1 MRGGGKEAT
10 LFNPAQKGDGTSV
23 SSTSSEVLR
32 ADTIWLD
39 GKYLKWDDGKVHL
52 MTHALHYGLGVF
64 EGIRAY
70 KTKDGRLAI
79 FRLEEHIQRLLD
91 SAHILLLKMPY
102 TKEELMQACIELL
115 RKQKE
120 RFAEGAYLRPI
131 AFMGDGAMGLG
142 AVNPTRV
149 AITAWDWGAYLGTKG
164 LKEGIRA
171 KVSSFTRMHV
181 NVNMVRGKVTGQ
193 YVNSILAK
201 REAVLA
207 GYDEAILLDISG
219 FVAEAS
225 GENIFQV
232 SKFGVIKTPP
242 LSSPI
247 LAGITRDSIIKLIND
262 MGHEVEETTFTR
274 DALYIGQEMFLTG
287 TAAEVTPVREVD
299 DRLIA
304 DGKPGQLTKRVQE
317 AFFKAA
323 RGHDPRYEGWLTYV

>member
-1 MRGGGKEAT
+1 M
-10 LFNPAQKGDGTSV
+10 

-32 ADTIWLD
+32 ADKIWLD
-39 GKYLKWDDGKVHL
+39 GKLIKWDEGHVHL

-70 KTKDGRLAI
+70 RTKDGRLAV
-79 FRLEEHIQRLLD
+79 FRLRDHIRRLYD
-91 SAHILLLKMPY
+91 SAHICLLKLPY
-102 TKEELMQACIELL
+102 SEDALAEACVELL
-115 RKQKE
+115 RAQRD
-120 RFAEGAYLRPI
+120 RFAETGAYLRPI

-142 AVNPTRV
+142 AVNPTRM
-149 AITAWDWGAYLGTKG
+149 AITAWDWGAYLGEKG
-164 LKEGIRA
+164 MKEGIRA

-181 NVNMVRGKVTGQ
+181 NVNMVRGKITGQ

-225 GENIFQV
+225 GENLFCVGRNGTIR
-232 SKFGVIKTPP
+232 TPP

-247 LAGITRDSIIKLIND
+247 LAGITRDSIIKILQD
-262 MGHEVEETTFTR
+262 SGREVKEVTFTR
-274 DALYIGQEMFLTG
+274 DALYISEEVFFTG

-299 DRLIA
+299 NRQVGS
-304 DGKPGQLTKRVQE
+304 GKPGAVTRFAQD
-317 AFFKAA
+317 AYFKAV
-323 RGHDPRYEGWLTYV
+323 RGHEPRYAPWLTYL